1 MLPNSHLYL
10 TLLASRGSIRE
21 SKQPWGSSGGQP
33 HQVRS
38 DPHQGTDT
46 RGREPVPLGGIVP
59 TARIPMQYLGLDK
72 DRQRDAKYSAF
83 QVLPGENR
91 SEGSAR
97 PVALPSFLRLP
108 YFPLRA
114 ILPLA
119 LLLLSG
125 HPAQIRGFSSEN
137 LSPPSGRP
145 AEPRVPQGARQRP
158 PCTTVSASLPRM
170 HRSRRSL
177 SQRPRMRFQDNRK
190 SRHR

>member
-1 MLPNSHLYL
+1 MLPNSHLHL

-21 SKQPWGSSGGQP
+21 SRPPEGSSGGEP
-33 HQVRS
+33 RRVRS
-38 DPHQGTDT
+38 GLPRETDT
-46 RGREPVPLGGIVP
+46 PARVSPLLDGIVP

-97 PVALPSFLRLP
+97 AVALPSFLRLP

-125 HPAQIRGFSSEN
+125 HPAQIRGFSSGN

-145 AEPRVPQGARQRP
+145 AEPRVRKGARQRP
-158 PCTTVSASLPRM
+158 PCTTVSA
-170 HRSRRSL
+170 
-177 SQRPRMRFQDNRK
+177 
-190 SRHR
+190 